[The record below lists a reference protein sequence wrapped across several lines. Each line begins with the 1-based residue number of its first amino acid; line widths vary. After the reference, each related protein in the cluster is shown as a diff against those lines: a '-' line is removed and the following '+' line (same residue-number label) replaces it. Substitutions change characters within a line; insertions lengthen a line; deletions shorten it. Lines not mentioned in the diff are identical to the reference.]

1 MRKNAAKR
9 GKTKNRGAG
18 GNSALAPEWM
28 DLKALTQY
36 AAVSER
42 TLRTWIHSTVDPLP
56 ATRVRGKILVNR
68 RGFDAWLRE
77 HPVKPSNSLKR
88 TRATV
93 SITAIQS

>member
-1 MRKNAAKR
+1 MRKNATKR
-9 GKTKNRGAG
+9 ESRTGLDWLGLRE
-18 GNSALAPEWM
+18 LIE
-28 DLKALTQY
+28 Y

-56 ATRVRGKILVNR
+56 AARIRGKILVNR
-68 RGFDAWLRE
+68 RAFDAWLRE

-93 SITAIQS
+93 SATAVQH